1 MAADQKRAERAG
13 REEDVVPP
21 LMDIPALAKR
31 LSVPERHVRRL
42 VAENRIPYLKWG
54 HLVRFDPRQVE
65 QWLAAAQVPARNSP
79 PLKAGRPGRG
89 VTGAERPVRLETVSP
104 SGDNQP
110 VGGETGPAAAQSAGQ
125 RLWPVDAQHEM
136 TG

>member
-1 MAADQKRAERAG
+1 MAKKQDERA
-13 REEDVVPP
+13 EEDVVPP
-21 LMDIPALAKR
+21 LIDIPTLAKR

-65 QWLAAAQVPARNSP
+65 QWLVAAHVPARNNP
-79 PLKAGRPGRG
+79 PLKVGRPAQGA
-89 VTGAERPVRLETVSP
+89 TGAERPVRLATVSP
-104 SGDNQP
+104 SSDNQP
-110 VGGETGPAAAQSAGQ
+110 VRNETCPAAVPSPGQ
-125 RLWPVDAQHEM
+125 RLLPLDGQDEK